1 MELTKKNQSKPPLE
15 ANRTG
20 ELQGLEGLPANRYD
34 REEVEAILVEV
45 KRARDTGG
53 ELAETRVK
61 NLLNENIGMAEEVFI
76 KARDWWRETGIF
88 DRVKMNPK
96 DIAESRRL
104 QQKSF
109 QIFPVNKSNVPI
121 KQASKFI

>member
-1 MELTKKNQSKPPLE
+1 
-15 ANRTG
+15 
-20 ELQGLEGLPANRYD
+20 
-34 REEVEAILVEV
+34 
-45 KRARDTGG
+45 
-53 ELAETRVK
+53 
-61 NLLNENIGMAEEVFI
+61 MAEEVFI

-121 KQASKFI
+121 KQARNLSNIKEKKEKNWRERG